1 MTSSNLN
8 CSFYSKLDP
17 NFLQADFGRGQS
29 WLMFTKSNQSS
40 DKKYKAI
47 ITDNDFFDSRC
58 FFEANTFGGKTLA
71 STITT
76 FISIPR
82 SGIYKFR
89 SSTNNN
95 SAVIYSV
102 KDNKLDLLDLNN
114 KHSFNRGDSVLAS
127 FNFSQ
132 SRASANPFHTF
143 LWKAYDDDKKLRFNW
158 RNVDSRFKS
167 LSPSA
172 MRYKK
177 IAEVN
182 KNGRDTRVD
191 LPFFVTNNPGEDL
204 VLGPQ
209 FIRLCFDEKC
219 SKKKALDFISN
230 VNQDTARPTPFRE
243 SDDLFSD
250 YRLEFPNDNWQ
261 SVVESFV
268 NPEVLPKKVRK
279 SFGYVSPFELRVL
292 QDPYAEPLEYIRLM
306 PNNFENIKRSIDLE
320 VPSFNLFVLDS
331 SPNLSIR

>member
-1 MTSSNLN
+1 
-8 CSFYSKLDP
+8 
-17 NFLQADFGRGQS
+17 
-29 WLMFTKSNQSS
+29 
-40 DKKYKAI
+40 
-47 ITDNDFFDSRC
+47 
-58 FFEANTFGGKTLA
+58 
-71 STITT
+71 
-76 FISIPR
+76 
-82 SGIYKFR
+82 
-89 SSTNNN
+89 
-95 SAVIYSV
+95 
-102 KDNKLDLLDLNN
+102 
-114 KHSFNRGDSVLAS
+114 
-127 FNFSQ
+127 
-132 SRASANPFHTF
+132 
-143 LWKAYDDDKKLRFNW
+143 
-158 RNVDSRFKS
+158 
-167 LSPSA
+167 

-268 NPEVLPKKVRK
+268 NPEVLPKK
-279 SFGYVSPFELRVL
+279 
-292 QDPYAEPLEYIRLM
+292 LENHLVMSALLSSEFYRILM
-306 PNNFENIKRSIDLE
+306 LSHLNIYD
-320 VPSFNLFVLDS
+320 
-331 SPNLSIR
+331 